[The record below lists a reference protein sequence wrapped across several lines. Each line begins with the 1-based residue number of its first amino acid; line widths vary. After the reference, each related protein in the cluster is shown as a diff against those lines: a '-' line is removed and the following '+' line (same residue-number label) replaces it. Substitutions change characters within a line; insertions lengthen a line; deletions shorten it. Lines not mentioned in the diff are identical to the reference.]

1 MSAFPGQTFRPMGT
15 PADRLA
21 LRLGDEAHLVER
33 AAMLQIRAN
42 LEDMCVRIDNIWR
55 QPDVDFYATMGMPDP
70 YTKIERPVPQN
81 FFIGARPSL
90 IGSSVDFW
98 PSITTRAATARA
110 SSEQFDHF
118 DVFDVQLDVEVLCKA
133 GPIPQDRLHDQL
145 GIDAEG
151 EVNRQIQRLCAAVHM
166 CIRLDPSLGA
176 AIEPIQR
183 PPVKSQGFP
192 FALPGNTRERTG
204 DYWVYCGKRLR
215 YIAAVNSL

>member
-42 LEDMCVRIDNIWR
+42 LEDMCVRIDNIW
-55 QPDVDFYATMGMPDP
+55 
-70 YTKIERPVPQN
+70 PQN

-215 YIAAVNSL
+215 YIATVNSL